1 MEKIPEDELPVKQK
15 RSRKMTPE
23 LLEKLADARKKAA
36 EIKKEMAGNVPAKVQ
51 HAKEK
56 IKKERQHS
64 KKHIKKLAEEELD
77 KEIIEES
84 NLVDLSTDAKILEKE
99 DEPTPKEPEP
109 EEPQTEVAEA
119 KDPVPEEKVE
129 KPKKS
134 KKPVIIEESSDEE
147 EVVYV
152 KKRVAKKKE
161 KKVVEPETPPSS
173 PVPREP
179 EPPAIPKW
187 IKGVPPSLM
196 KIRTC
201 EQAQRRAIFKMI

>member
-36 EIKKEMAGNVPAKVQ
+36 EIKKEMAGNVPAKVK

-64 KKHIKKLAEEELD
+64 KKHIKKLAEDELD
-77 KEIIEES
+77 KES

-99 DEPTPKEPEP
+99 DEATPKEPEP

-161 KKVVEPETPPSS
+161 KKVVEPETPPPS

-179 EPPAIPKW
+179 EPPATPKW

>member
-1 MEKIPEDELPVKQK
+1 MEKVPEDELPVKQK
-15 RSRKMTPE
+15 RTRKMTPE
-23 LLEKLADARKKAA
+23 LLAKLADARKRAA

-77 KEIIEES
+77 NES
-84 NLVDLSTDAKILEKE
+84 NLVNTSTNEILEKE
-99 DEPTPKEPEP
+99 EEATPKEPEP

-119 KDPVPEEKVE
+119 KDPAPEEKVA

-147 EVVYV
+147 EEVVYV
-152 KKRVAKKKE
+152 KKRILKKKD
-161 KKVVEPETPPSS
+161 KKIVEPDTPPPS
-173 PVPREP
+173 PERTEP
-179 EPPAIPKW
+179 EEQPMPKW

-201 EQAQRRAIFKMI
+201 GYEQRKALFRMI